1 MCKKPLR
8 AATLKEGE
16 REEKKVEA
24 DIWDMSTKK
33 TMYKNSNETLILTN
47 ITKPFII

>member
-33 TMYKNSNETLILTN
+33 DYKNSNETFTN
-47 ITKPFII
+47 ITKPFMI